1 MQRGVFFLVLSWS
14 VLAVAALGQDFPT
27 SSAVGD
33 DVRPPD
39 DASQGVDRI
48 AAVCRM
54 IKSAASAN
62 DLPADFLLRVIWQ
75 ESRFKSDAIG
85 PVTRSGARALGIAQ
99 FMPATAAERELT
111 SPFDPSQALPKAA
124 EFLRELRAEF
134 GNIGLAAAAYNAGPQ
149 RVRDWLAGKRN
160 LPSQTQAY
168 VQIVTGRNAGQWA
181 RSEPIQ
187 MTDARTKDVSCIEIS
202 GLEVPRTASI
212 AYRENGASPATK
224 LNPKNPMPEWVVQ
237 LIGDESEDKALTRY
251 AQLKKKH
258 PDILGAFEPVMSHTG
273 LNLATAWNRV
283 RIVADTRQA
292 AKSLC
297 TRLQSSGEYCMVQQN
312 WLTDPTGSGSKALA
326 RAREGR
332 RW

>member
-1 MQRGVFFLVLSWS
+1 MMQRGAFFLVLSWS
-14 VLAVAALGQDFPT
+14 VLVAPVLGEGLAP
-27 SSAVGD
+27 SSTVSD
-33 DVRPPD
+33 DIGPPD
-39 DASQGVDRI
+39 GASQGIDRI
-48 AAVCRM
+48 ASVCQM

-75 ESRFKSDAIG
+75 ESRFKSDAVG

-111 SPFDPSQALPKAA
+111 SPFDPAQALPKAA

-149 RVRDWLAGKRN
+149 RVRDWLAGKRD

-181 RSEPIQ
+181 RSEPTQ
-187 MTDARTKDVSCIEIS
+187 TTDVRMKDVSCIE
-202 GLEVPRTASI
+202 VPRAASI
-212 AYRENGASPATK
+212 AYRENGVSPAAE
-224 LNPKNPMPEWVVQ
+224 LNPKNRMPEWAVQ
-237 LIGDESEDKALTRY
+237 LIGDESEDKALIRY

-258 PDILGAFEPVMSHTG
+258 PDILGGVEPIVLRTG
-273 LNLATAWNRV
+273 FNLATAWNRV

-292 AKSLC
+292 AELLC
-297 TRLQSSGEYCMVQQN
+297 ARLQSSGVYCMVQRN
-312 WLTDPTGSGSKALA
+312 WLNDPTGSGSTTLA
-326 RAREGR
+326 PAREGR